1 MQGNVASR
9 NKYAESSRR
18 LVTQEGVRPMR
29 ATGEKKLMTDYA
41 FQEEIMIK
49 MNLLAEVQMEI
60 GLSVFGDENT
70 KQERVFSKDKYSFEQ
85 GESE

>member
-1 MQGNVASR
+1 
-9 NKYAESSRR
+9 
-18 LVTQEGVRPMR
+18 
-29 ATGEKKLMTDYA
+29 
-41 FQEEIMIK
+41 MIK

-70 KQERVFSKDKYSFEQ
+70 KQERAFSKDKYSFEQ